1 MDILSLIFKIYL
13 NNKINMILKFMLKL
27 VKYLYC
33 NWANMVKICL
43 TSCQCFEKNEIQNI
57 FYQKIP
63 PHFRLKNIGKTRSF
77 PIFENF
83 RKMPKFYWDILFR
96 LSSSMGSFPNPFHH
110 FSGILLIIWLFF
122 SGCADGSR
130 SSNSEPNHLTKVTV
144 SGNLLEPM
152 PREQR

>member
-1 MDILSLIFKIYL
+1 
-13 NNKINMILKFMLKL
+13 
-27 VKYLYC
+27 
-33 NWANMVKICL
+33 MVKIFL

-63 PHFRLKNIGKTRSF
+63 PHFRLKKNGKTRSF

-96 LSSSMGSFPNPFHH
+96 LSPSMGSLPNPFHH
-110 FSGILLIIWLFF
+110 FSEILLIIWLFF
-122 SGCADGSR
+122 SWCADGSR

-144 SGNLLEPM
+144 SGKLTQTYVRGALVIADKKETANPIWNCE
-152 PREQR
+152 RNV